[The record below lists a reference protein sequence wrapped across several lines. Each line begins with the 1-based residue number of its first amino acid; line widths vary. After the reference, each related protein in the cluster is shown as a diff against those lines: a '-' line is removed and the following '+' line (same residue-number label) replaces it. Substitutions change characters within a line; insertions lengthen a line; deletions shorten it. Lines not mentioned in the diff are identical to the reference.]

1 MYEGSGNPAL
11 PEVGFAMRVEIVVI
25 GNGPAAFKALQ
36 TIAAYEAE
44 SSTDEVKV
52 TVISQERTPGYSPM
66 FLLDHLTGALR
77 EEEILLRDSHGLFLE
92 RLLGEKV
99 IRLQDGRN
107 RIFLESGK
115 EIGYDRLLIASGAS
129 PLIPSLIGINK
140 EGVYFFNRLED
151 VRNLS
156 KQLPSTQN
164 IIIIGAGAIGIELA
178 IALKKLGRNVLITE
192 LLDQILP
199 QVLDRD
205 LAEYFE
211 RELSS
216 SGIKLLLGEAVSEVT
231 GNDRATGIIVGNKE
245 IEGDLI
251 LVTTGVKPNV
261 DFLKFSNVKV
271 DIGILVNEKMQTSVP
286 NIYAAGDVVES
297 LDPYGGYELVFN
309 WYNAIDQA
317 VIAGYNLIGVENTY
331 KTSPALAVIKG
342 ADPPVISVGRKYGE
356 EGYETLSYTDKQRGL
371 YERIFVR
378 NNRIDCYQAIGISN
392 KVSLIYCY
400 IKGRKDVRRIKSMLD
415 GDYGP
420 AYFWS

>member
-1 MYEGSGNPAL
+1 
-11 PEVGFAMRVEIVVI
+11 MRVEIVVI

-231 GNDRATGIIVGNKE
+231 GNGRATGIIVGNKE

-251 LVTTGVKPNV
+251 LVTTGVRPNV

-271 DIGILVNEKMQTSVP
+271 DTGILVNEKMQTSVP

-297 LDPYGGYELVFN
+297 LDPYGDYELVFN

-317 VIAGYNLIGVENTY
+317 VIAGYNLIGVEHTY

-356 EGYETLSYTDKQRGL
+356 EGYEILSYTDKQRGL

-392 KVSLIYCY
+392 KVNLIYSY
-400 IKGRKDVRRIKSMLD
+400 IKGRKDVRRIKNMLS
-415 GDYGP
+415 GHYGP
-420 AYFWS
+420 AHFWS